1 MYAMMVGNLQIDDM
15 GVDNLTGPNLI
26 TFFIFILF
34 MFLITSLAFNI
45 FTGIAIN
52 EIQSLI
58 EDSNIQIMKD
68 KIDYIYDGGY
78 PISMFFD
85 SYGGFRKFKKW
96 FFRNVTKLYKIKWP
110 VEKMIT
116 CCIECQQIFS
126 DGAESKRW
134 IHADS
139 DLNQMDFVDDKY
151 IENFET
157 LECSAK
163 NLEDRTKKL
172 EDKLDLLLNNNKP
185 ENRTE
190 PRDDE
195 RNKLL
200 ELNFEEKIKNVDF
213 KLEDRTNKLKTKLYH
228 RTKILEEKIDSFNNN
243 ISGNIINLEL
253 RLEQRTKNLEEKLNT
268 ILQHLIA
275 NK

>member
-1 MYAMMVGNLQIDDM
+1 
-15 GVDNLTGPNLI
+15 
-26 TFFIFILF
+26 
-34 MFLITSLAFNI
+34 
-45 FTGIAIN
+45 
-52 EIQSLI
+52 
-58 EDSNIQIMKD
+58 
-68 KIDYIYDGGY
+68 
-78 PISMFFD
+78 
-85 SYGGFRKFKKW
+85 
-96 FFRNVTKLYKIKWP
+96 
-110 VEKMIT
+110 MIT

-213 KLEDRTNKLKTKLYH
+213 KLEDRTNKLKTKLNH

>member
-1 MYAMMVGNLQIDDM
+1 
-15 GVDNLTGPNLI
+15 
-26 TFFIFILF
+26 
-34 MFLITSLAFNI
+34 
-45 FTGIAIN
+45 
-52 EIQSLI
+52 
-58 EDSNIQIMKD
+58 MKD

-78 PISMFFD
+78 PISMCFD

-172 EDKLDLLLNNNKP
+172 
-185 ENRTE
+185 
-190 PRDDE
+190 
-195 RNKLL
+195 
-200 ELNFEEKIKNVDF
+200 NFEEKIKNVDF